1 MKKTEKKELGEL
13 NFMLQT
19 QYGDFIWAF
28 AYYYNHSSSRRK
40 LKTGAGK
47 GRAAG
52 MIQGMETKTQA
63 KTERSYGYAAVNHK
77 LNLWL

>member
-1 MKKTEKKELGEL
+1 M
-13 NFMLQT
+13 
-19 QYGDFIWAF
+19 
-28 AYYYNHSSSRRK
+28 K

-63 KTERSYGYAAVNHK
+63 KMERSYGYAAVNRK
-77 LNLWL
+77 LNLWLWKYSFPEKIIL